1 MIWSAPQDAPPTVRI
16 AAHRST
22 MLPSERR
29 VADAIAEQPQALVE
43 LTAQELAERIGVART
58 TVIRA
63 SQSLGYSGYT
73 QLRLALTRELA
84 RAAPVPQ
91 ATAKGMLGRLRSEV
105 EELAGGL
112 HRLTSTLDEA
122 TMQRAV
128 ALIAT
133 APRVLV
139 FGSGLS
145 ATIAEDLSM
154 RLTGIGRTA
163 EYLLDPISQQIA
175 AVQLRK
181 GDVALLVS
189 GSGATQSSLAAARA
203 VADSDGTLV
212 LITSF
217 ARSPIAELADVLL
230 VVGPVQ
236 QGFRDELVRRT
247 RVPHAILV
255 EFLVERVGEA
265 LGPQAAAMH
274 ARAMSILADNIGE

>member
-1 MIWSAPQDAPPTVRI
+1 MTWSAPQDTPPTVRI

-29 VADAIAEQPQALVE
+29 VADAIAAQPESLVE
-43 LTAQELAERIGVART
+43 LTAQEMAERIGVART

-63 SQSLGYSGYT
+63 SQSLGYAGYT
-73 QLRLALTRELA
+73 QLRLALTKELA
-84 RAAPVPQ
+84 RSAPAPRTVGE
-91 ATAKGMLGRLRSEV
+91 GMLGRLRADV
-105 EELAGGL
+105 EELASGL
-112 HRLTSTLDEA
+112 HRLASTLDEA
-122 TMQRAV
+122 SMQRAV
-128 ALIAT
+128 ELVAA

-175 AVQLRK
+175 AVQLRA
-181 GDVALLVS
+181 GDVALMVS
-189 GSGATQSSLAAARA
+189 GSGSTQSSLAAARA
-203 VADSDGTLV
+203 VAESQGSLV

-217 ARSPIAELADVLL
+217 ARSPIAELADVRL

-247 RVPHAILV
+247 RVPHSILV
-255 EFLVERVGEA
+255 EFLVDRVGEA
-265 LGPQAAAMH
+265 LGPEAAAMH
-274 ARAMSILADNIGE
+274 LRAMGILADNIGE

>member
-1 MIWSAPQDAPPTVRI
+1 MTWSAPQDAPPTVRI

-29 VADAIAEQPQALVE
+29 VADAIAAQPATLVE

-63 SQSLGYSGYT
+63 SQSLGYAGYT
-73 QLRLALTRELA
+73 QLRLALTKELA
-84 RAAPVPQ
+84 RSVPAPRTVGE
-91 ATAKGMLGRLRSEV
+91 GMLGRLRADV
-105 EELAGGL
+105 EELASGL
-112 HRLTSTLDEA
+112 HRLASTLDEA
-122 TMQRAV
+122 SMQRAV
-128 ALIAT
+128 ELVAA

-175 AVQLRK
+175 AVQLRD

-203 VADSDGTLV
+203 VAESQGSLV

-217 ARSPIAELADVLL
+217 ARSPIAELADVRL

-247 RVPHAILV
+247 RVPHSILV
-255 EFLVERVGEA
+255 EFLVDRVGEA
-265 LGPQAAAMH
+265 LGPEAAAMH
-274 ARAMSILADNIGE
+274 LRAIGILADNIGE